1 MKSMVAGC
9 WSDLLERVGQSTRHA
24 TSSSERLRERIVRGT
39 IVVPS
44 PKNFEN
50 LKKFSVFQRFKAL
63 ELVQECRFPCGKL
76 FFLTEHGNIFQFSV
90 TVAQFI
96 RFHIYRTS
104 NELSP
109 TIVIPVWSRLDLL
122 PWVGY
127 QSYPIE
133 DSVLSFKYLSSTRP
147 LPSCLFVLNV
157 PANMLIRVVRFISQC
172 CSFLK
177 LLRLFRKACHRTRG
191 W

>member
-1 MKSMVAGC
+1 MLIRPIK
-9 WSDLLERVGQSTRHA
+9 RVGQSTRHA

-50 LKKFSVFQRFKAL
+50 LKKFSVFSKIQSSRISSRMPIPL
-63 ELVQECRFPCGKL
+63 REIV
-76 FFLTEHGNIFQFSV
+76 FLNWTRKNIQFSV

-109 TIVIPVWSRLDLL
+109 TLVIPVWSRLDLL

-157 PANMLIRVVRFISQC
+157 PANMLIRVVRLISQC